1 VTMGLSFILI
11 WESVA
16 QRYHR
21 LRRLHLQCRHHLLQ
35 KLNVRNRG
43 MFLTRM

>member
-16 QRYHR
+16 QRCHH
-21 LRRLHLQCRHHLLQ
+21 LRHLHPQYRHHLLQ